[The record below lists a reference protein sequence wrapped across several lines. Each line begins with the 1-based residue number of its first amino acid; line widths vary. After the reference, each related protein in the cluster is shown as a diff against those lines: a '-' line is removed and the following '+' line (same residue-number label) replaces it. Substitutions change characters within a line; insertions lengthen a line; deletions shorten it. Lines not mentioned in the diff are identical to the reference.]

1 MSLIKDLGLIAGMI
15 RGNSAPSNTN
25 ILWYDTATDVIK
37 YYNAG
42 TTMWES
48 IAGASSTLAATLTA
62 GNATGGTDIQITSGD
77 KITYSIGLYTG
88 DIVSAVI
95 TANRTWTFP
104 DKSGTVAMASDYT
117 LENVLALSNVTG
129 VYDIDFDTNNNG
141 IVWETT
147 GANAISIKKSGS
159 GATESLD
166 ILSESR
172 AGITLTHD
180 DIDSS
185 LNTLSVNLDASS
197 DTVTITGTV
206 SAALGFST
214 GSVIGTLFTDSDDI
228 IAEASATAGSVK
240 LRVDGI
246 NVVEAFKE
254 YSSFNAVTVYDAE
267 VQTSIAS
274 NQLNCN
280 KKSLLRWYRTNNPGS
295 SLLVD
300 EILNGRR
307 DGILMVV
314 NESRDDTLVFRD
326 RQVVTGNEIVTA
338 AGGGASASVG
348 PHGVALFIYNNQK
361 RAWLMFSST
370 NPTQLN

>member
-370 NPTQLN
+370 NPA